1 MGNQADLREEI
12 LTLRRELPQWHYC
25 HTMWNPVNCMNLNYY
40 NDPFIVV
47 EKALVPP
54 LKSKVNDFFVC
65 WIFFFWSGRTGV
77 DDSNI
82 LINQISKLNS
92 PYDL

>member
-1 MGNQADLREEI
+1 
-12 LTLRRELPQWHYC
+12 
-25 HTMWNPVNCMNLNYY
+25 MNLNYY

-54 LKSKVNDFFVC
+54 LKSKVNDIFVLDLFS
-65 WIFFFWSGRTGV
+65 FFFFLLSGRTSV
-77 DDSNI
+77 DDSNV
-82 LINQISKLNS
+82 LINQISKFNS